1 MGVRIGIHYLHVLIL
16 SMIPSREAA
25 YRGREYN
32 EMRLAHPVLRLAQEA
47 DSELHIPTLRFQGIS
62 NNVLF
67 DDDIVAHESDFGIAR
82 LVLAIG
88 GSSQKDTSTIGIK
101 GTVGY
106 APPGML

>member
-32 EMRLAHPVLRLAQEA
+32 EMRLAQEA